1 MRILFAHK
9 NFPAQFGAFGEW
21 LAGEGW
27 EVAFLTRRAGAANPA
42 MRVAVAPDD
51 HRPPAEG
58 VHRYVRPLEGAVLSG
73 QAFARAAVELD
84 RSGFVPDI
92 VMAHAGWGVG
102 TFLKDV
108 WPATCAVP
116 YFEWYYNWPYPDRTP
131 GDVEAADPLDA
142 RARNRLRNAPLWA
155 DFSTATRAL
164 CPTRFQAAQFPAWM
178 RERLTV
184 MHDGVDTGLHS
195 PGEGGIADRAILARW
210 GIPADAEVLTS
221 ITRGMEPHRGFP
233 ETMRALALLQK
244 RRPRLHALIGG
255 EDRVA
260 YGAQLPQ
267 GESWKGRM
275 LAELDLDLSR
285 LHFTGLLSRPD
296 MVAVMRASDAHVYLT
311 VPFVLSW
318 SLLDAMACGCLLVA
332 SDAPPVRE
340 FLEDGVTGL
349 LVPAGG
355 EGSPADPAALAARI
369 EAALDAGR
377 EGSAMARLRARARA
391 RVVETLDA
399 RRVIWPKKRAWLE
412 AAVTTAV
419 TTAAGAAGGAA
430 GARPGAGR
438 TGRRRGR

>member
-27 EVAFLTRRAGAANPA
+27 EVAFLTRREGAGSPA
-42 MRVAVAPDD
+42 MRVVVAPPD

-58 VHRYVRPLEGAVLSG
+58 VHRYVRPLEAAVLSG
-73 QAFARAAVELD
+73 QAFARAAAELD
-84 RSGFVPDI
+84 REGFRPDV

-102 TFLKDV
+102 TFLRDV

-131 GDVEAADPLDA
+131 WDAETGDPLDA
-142 RARNRLRNAPLWA
+142 RARNRIRNAPLWA

-164 CPTRFQAAQFPAWM
+164 CPTRFQAAQFPGWM
-178 RERLTV
+178 RAGLTV
-184 MHDGVDTGLHS
+184 MHDGVDTDLHS
-195 PGEGGIADRAILARW
+195 PGDGSRAILARW
-210 GIPADAEVLTS
+210 GVPEDAEVVTS

-233 ETMRALALLQK
+233 ETMRAIALLQK
-244 RRPRLHALIGG
+244 RRPKLHALIGG

-260 YGAQLPQ
+260 YGAQLPK

-285 LHFTGLLSRPD
+285 LHFTGLLPRPE
-296 MVAVMRASDAHVYLT
+296 MVAVMRASDAHLYLT

-332 SDAPPVRE
+332 SDTPPVRE

-349 LVPAGG
+349 LVPGG
-355 EGSPADPAALAARI
+355 EGALADPEALAARI

-377 EGSAMARLRARARA
+377 EGSAMARIRARARG

-399 RRVIWPKKRAWLE
+399 RRVIWPRKRAWLE
-412 AAVTTAV
+412 AA
-419 TTAAGAAGGAA
+419 AGAAGKGAGKSPGA
-430 GARPGAGR
+430 GPSAGR

>member
-21 LAGEGW
+21 LAGQGW
-27 EVAFLTRRAGAANPA
+27 EVAFLTQRAGAASAAFRVVACPA
-42 MRVAVAPDD
+42 E
-51 HRPPAEG
+51 HRTPAEG
-58 VHRYVRPLEGAVLSG
+58 IHRYVRPLEGAAITG
-73 QAFARAAVELD
+73 QAFARAAVDLD
-84 RSGFVPDI
+84 RSGFTPDI
-92 VMAHAGWGVG
+92 VMSHAGWGVG

-108 WPATCAVP
+108 WPATCAIP

-131 GDVEAADPLDA
+131 YDAEAADPLDA
-142 RARNRLRNAPLWA
+142 RARNRLRNAALWA
-155 DFSTATRAL
+155 DFSTASRAL

-178 RERLTV
+178 RDRLTV
-184 MHDGVDTGLHS
+184 MHDGVDTDLHS
-195 PGEGGIADRAILARW
+195 PGEGPGKGGDRAILARW
-210 GIPADAEVLTS
+210 GFPPDAEVLTS

-233 ETMRALALLQK
+233 ETMRAIALLQK

-260 YGAQLPQ
+260 YGAQLPE
-267 GESWKGRM
+267 GESWKRRM

-332 SDAPPVRE
+332 SDTAPVRE

-349 LVPAGG
+349 LVP
-355 EGSPADPAALAARI
+355 PHDPAALAARI
-369 EAALDAGR
+369 EAALDGAGR
-377 EGSAMARLRARARA
+377 RAPADAGAGAGEDRRRLRRAAGGLAEEARLARGRRPSPGAPAPARAR
-391 RVVETLDA
+391 
-399 RRVIWPKKRAWLE
+399 P
-412 AAVTTAV
+412 AV
-419 TTAAGAAGGAA
+419 
-430 GARPGAGR
+430 
-438 TGRRRGR
+438 RRR

>member
-27 EVAFLTRRAGAANPA
+27 EVAFLTRRAGLGGGPANPA
-42 MRVAVAPDD
+42 MRVVVAPDD
-51 HRPPAEG
+51 HRAPAEG
-58 VHRYVRPLEGAVLSG
+58 VHRYVRPLEAAVLTG
-73 QAFARAAVELD
+73 QAFARAAAELD
-84 RSGFVPDI
+84 RAGFRPDV

-102 TFLKDV
+102 TFLADV
-108 WPATCAVP
+108 WPAACAVP

-131 GDVEAADPLDA
+131 GEAAGGDPLDA
-142 RARNRLRNAPLWA
+142 RARNRIRNAPLWA

-164 CPTRFQAAQFPAWM
+164 CPTRFQAAQFPGWM
-178 RERLTV
+178 RAGLTV
-184 MHDGVDTGLHS
+184 MHDGVDTEVHS
-195 PGEGGIADRAILARW
+195 PGDGSRAILARW
-210 GIPADAEVLTS
+210 GIPADAEVVTS

-233 ETMRALALLQK
+233 ETMRAIARLQK
-244 RRPRLHALIGG
+244 RRPRLHALVGG

-260 YGAQLPQ
+260 YGAPLPE

-285 LHFTGLLSRPD
+285 VHFTGLLPRPE
-296 MVAVMRASDAHVYLT
+296 MVAVMRASDAHLYLT

-332 SDAPPVRE
+332 SDTAPVRE

-349 LVPAGG
+349 LVP
-355 EGSPADPAALAARI
+355 GSETAVADPEALALRI
-369 EAALDAGR
+369 ETALDGR
-377 EGSAMARLRARARA
+377 SSSAMARIRARARA

-399 RRVIWPKKRAWLE
+399 RRVIWPRKRAWLE
-412 AAVTTAV
+412 DAVR
-419 TTAAGAAGGAA
+419 AAGAAPAD
-430 GARPGAGR
+430 
-438 TGRRRGR
+438 TRRRGRRGR